1 MTPSDLMGIGLFL
14 AMIIGFLAVKYNW
27 KMVDYF

>member
-1 MTPSDLMGIGLFL
+1 MTPSDLMGIGLLL